1 MQTPSSTGTNKS
13 VEVGVKMRLPILS
26 VAVVASMLSLKAAA
40 EEYLLW
46 MIDQS
51 EVSDPVVF
59 AVAQIKTDTGDPLTL
74 MSVDNPS
81 YQSECASADADGLST
96 DGMYFAD
103 VSQYAAGNKF
113 LLELLSEDGLL
124 AGTSK
129 SVSYDELLGGGHI
142 KSAVTDQATPFVGWQ
157 ITAAPEPTSG
167 LLVLLGFA
175 LMGLKRKCA

>member
-1 MQTPSSTGTNKS
+1 
-13 VEVGVKMRLPILS
+13 MRLSILS

-51 EVSDPVVF
+51 PVEF
-59 AVAQIKTDTGDPLTL
+59 AVVQIKTDADDCLTL

-81 YQSECASADADGLST
+81 VRGEYASADKSGHST

-103 VSQYAAGNKF
+103 VSQYAGNKF
-113 LLELLSEDGLL
+113 LLELLSEDGL
-124 AGTSK
+124 AGTSE
-129 SVSYDELLGGGHI
+129 SVSYDELLGGGYI
-142 KSAVTDQATPFVGWQ
+142 KSAVTDQTTPFVSWQ

-175 LMGLKRKCA
+175 LIGLKRKCA